1 MTVLVVDDD
10 PVQRELLTGF
20 LEKQGLKVFSAPN
33 GDEGLKIF
41 LKEPVR
47 VVLLDQRM
55 PGPSGDQVLKAMK
68 EANPMARIIMVT
80 AYADVNT
87 AVGAMKHGA
96 DEFLEKP
103 LDLRLLLEKINALDR
118 DMGVDED
125 TTVVEDDLERRPLP
139 FKVIARSPAMK
150 KVLSAVRRV
159 AETDWPVLIDGE
171 TGTGKEVMARLI
183 HHLSSRRDH
192 PFVDLNCAAIPESLF
207 ESELFGHEKGSF
219 TGAVSDR
226 KGRFEIADGGSLFL
240 DEIGEMP
247 LLLQPK
253 LLRVIQEGRISRV
266 GSEKSLP
273 INVRLVSATN
283 KDLKQAADEG
293 RFRQDLFYRVK
304 VLEITMPPLRQRKE
318 DIPDLIAFF
327 VEKYGKGPLRFTPEA
342 MDMLVKYPFPG
353 NVRELEHVIQRTV
366 TMIRGSLIRPSDLP
380 EEIQH
385 HRLTTQGSL
394 TERLENLEK
403 ALLREA
409 LAESDWVQTR
419 AAERLGISERVLRYK
434 MQKHNLSK
442 EVSV

>member
-10 PVQRELLTGF
+10 PVQVELLTGF
-20 LEKQGLKVFSAPN
+20 LKKQGVNVFSAPN

-41 LKEPVR
+41 LREPVR

-55 PGPSGDQVLKAMK
+55 PGPSGDKVLKAMK

-80 AYADVNT
+80 AYADVHT
-87 AVGAMKHGA
+87 AVGAMKDGA

-103 LDLRLLLEKINALDR
+103 LDLKLLLEKINALDS

-125 TTVVEDDLERRPLP
+125 LLVVEDELERRPLP
-139 FKVIARSPAMK
+139 LKVIARSPAMQ

-159 AETDWPVLIDGE
+159 SDTDWPVLIEGE

-192 PFVDLNCAAIPESLF
+192 PFVDLNCAAIPENLF

-226 KGRFEIADGGSLFL
+226 KGRFELADGGSLFL

-253 LLRVIQEGRISRV
+253 LLRVIQEGKISRV

-273 INVRLVSATN
+273 VNVRLISATN
-283 KDLKQAADEG
+283 KDLKQSADEG

-304 VLEITMPPLRQRKE
+304 VLEIKTPSLRERKE
-318 DIPDLIAFF
+318 DIPDLVAFF
-327 VEKYGKGPLRFTPEA
+327 VEKYGKGPVRMTPEA

-366 TMIRGSLIRPSDLP
+366 TMVRSSLIRPSDLP
-380 EEIQH
+380 EEIRH
-385 HRLTTQGSL
+385 HSLTTQGSL

-403 ALLREA
+403 ALIRASLT
-409 LAESDWVQTR
+409 ESNWVQTR

-442 EVSV
+442 EVS

>member
-33 GDEGLKIF
+33 GEEGLRIF
-41 LKEPVR
+41 LKEPIR

-55 PGPSGDQVLKAMK
+55 PGASGDQVLKAMK

-103 LDLRLLLEKINALDR
+103 LDLTLLLERINALEG

-125 TTVVEDDLERRPLP
+125 AAFVEENLDLVPLP

-150 KVLSAVRRV
+150 KVLSSVRRV

-183 HHLSSRRDH
+183 HHLSLRRDH
-192 PFVDLNCAAIPESLF
+192 PFVDLNCAAIPENLF
-207 ESELFGHEKGSF
+207 ESELFGHEKGAF
-219 TGAVSDR
+219 TGAVSER

-253 LLRVIQEGRISRV
+253 LLRVIQEKRISRV

-273 INVRLVSATN
+273 VNVRLISATN
-283 KDLKQAADEG
+283 KNLKQTADEG
-293 RFRQDLFYRVK
+293 RFRQDLFYRIK
-304 VLEITMPPLRQRKE
+304 VLEITVPPLRQRKE
-318 DIPDLIAFF
+318 DIAELIDFF
-327 VEKYGKGPLRFTPEA
+327 MDKYGKGTMRLTPEA
-342 MDMLVKYPFPG
+342 MDMLLKYPFPG

-366 TMIRGSLIRPSDLP
+366 TMLRGNLIKPTDLP
-380 EEIQH
+380 EEIRH
-385 HRLTTQGSL
+385 HRLTTQGNL

-403 ALLREA
+403 ALMREA
-409 LAESDWVQTR
+409 LSECDWVQTR

-434 MQKHNLSK
+434 MQKYRLTK
-442 EVSV
+442 EASS

>member
-10 PVQRELLTGF
+10 PVQVELLTGF
-20 LEKQGLKVFSAPN
+20 LKKQGVKVFSAPN

-41 LKEPVR
+41 LREPVR

-55 PGPSGDQVLKAMK
+55 PGPSGDKVLKAMK

-80 AYADVNT
+80 AYADVHT
-87 AVGAMKHGA
+87 AVGAMKDGA

-103 LDLRLLLEKINALDR
+103 LDLKLLLEKINALDS

-125 TTVVEDDLERRPLP
+125 LLVVEDELERRPLP
-139 FKVIARSPAMK
+139 LKVIARSPAMQ

-159 AETDWPVLIDGE
+159 SDTDWPVLIEGE

-192 PFVDLNCAAIPESLF
+192 PFVDLNCAAIPENLF

-226 KGRFEIADGGSLFL
+226 KGRFELADGGSLFL

-253 LLRVIQEGRISRV
+253 LLRVIQEGKITRV

-273 INVRLVSATN
+273 VNVRLISATN
-283 KDLKQAADEG
+283 KDLKQSADEG

-304 VLEITMPPLRQRKE
+304 VLEIKTPSLRERKE
-318 DIPDLIAFF
+318 DIPDLVAFF
-327 VEKYGKGPLRFTPEA
+327 VEKYGKGPVRMTPEA

-366 TMIRGSLIRPSDLP
+366 TMVRSSLIRPSDLP
-380 EEIQH
+380 EEIRH
-385 HRLTTQGSL
+385 HSLTTQGSL

-403 ALLREA
+403 ALIRASLT
-409 LAESDWVQTR
+409 ESNWVQTR

-442 EVSV
+442 EVS

>member
-10 PVQRELLTGF
+10 PVQVELLTGF
-20 LEKQGLKVFSAPN
+20 LKKQGVKVFSAPN

-41 LKEPVR
+41 LREPVR

-55 PGPSGDQVLKAMK
+55 PGPSGDKVLKAMK

-80 AYADVNT
+80 AYADVHT
-87 AVGAMKHGA
+87 AVGAMTDGA
-96 DEFLEKP
+96 DELLEKP
-103 LDLRLLLEKINALDR
+103 LDLKLLLEKINALDS

-125 TTVVEDDLERRPLP
+125 LLVVEDELERRPLP
-139 FKVIARSPAMK
+139 LKVIARSPAMQ

-159 AETDWPVLIDGE
+159 SDTDWPVLIEGE

-192 PFVDLNCAAIPESLF
+192 PFVDLNCAAIPENLF

-226 KGRFEIADGGSLFL
+226 KGRFELADGGSLFL

-253 LLRVIQEGRISRV
+253 LLRVIQEGKISRV

-273 INVRLVSATN
+273 VNVRLISATN
-283 KDLKQAADEG
+283 KDLKQSADEG

-304 VLEITMPPLRQRKE
+304 VLEIKTPSLRERKE
-318 DIPDLIAFF
+318 DIPDLVAFF
-327 VEKYGKGPLRFTPEA
+327 VEKYGKGPVRMTPEA

-366 TMIRGSLIRPSDLP
+366 TMVRSSLIRPSDLP
-380 EEIQH
+380 EEIRH
-385 HRLTTQGSL
+385 HSLTTQGSL

-403 ALLREA
+403 ALIRASLT
-409 LAESDWVQTR
+409 ESNWVQTR

-442 EVSV
+442 EVS

>member
-10 PVQRELLTGF
+10 PVQVELLTGF
-20 LEKQGLKVFSAPN
+20 LKKQGVKVFSAPN

-41 LKEPVR
+41 LREPVR

-55 PGPSGDQVLKAMK
+55 PGPSGDKVLKAMK

-80 AYADVNT
+80 AYADVHT
-87 AVGAMKHGA
+87 AVGAMKDGA

-103 LDLRLLLEKINALDR
+103 LDLKLLLEKINALDS

-125 TTVVEDDLERRPLP
+125 LLVVEDELERRPLP
-139 FKVIARSPAMK
+139 LKVIARSPAMQ

-159 AETDWPVLIDGE
+159 SDTDWPVLIEGE

-192 PFVDLNCAAIPESLF
+192 PFVDLNCAAIPENLF

-226 KGRFEIADGGSLFL
+226 KGRFELADGGSLFL

-253 LLRVIQEGRISRV
+253 LLRVIQEGKISRV

-273 INVRLVSATN
+273 VNVRLISATN
-283 KDLKQAADEG
+283 KDLKQSADEG

-304 VLEITMPPLRQRKE
+304 VLEIKTPSLRERKE
-318 DIPDLIAFF
+318 DIPDLVAFF
-327 VEKYGKGPLRFTPEA
+327 VEKYGKGPVRMTPEA

-366 TMIRGSLIRPSDLP
+366 TMVRSSLIRPSDLP
-380 EEIQH
+380 EEIRH
-385 HRLTTQGSL
+385 HSLTTQGSL

-403 ALLREA
+403 ALIRASLT
-409 LAESDWVQTR
+409 ESNWVQTR

-442 EVSV
+442 EVS

>member
-10 PVQRELLTGF
+10 PVQVELLTGF
-20 LEKQGLKVFSAPN
+20 LKKQGVKVFSAPN

-41 LKEPVR
+41 LREPVR

-55 PGPSGDQVLKAMK
+55 PGPSGDKVLKAMK

-80 AYADVNT
+80 AYADVHT
-87 AVGAMKHGA
+87 AVGAMKDGA

-103 LDLRLLLEKINALDR
+103 LDLKLLLEKINALDS

-125 TTVVEDDLERRPLP
+125 LLVVEDELERRPLP
-139 FKVIARSPAMK
+139 LKVIARSPAMQ

-159 AETDWPVLIDGE
+159 SDTDWPVLIEGE

-192 PFVDLNCAAIPESLF
+192 PFVDLNCAAIPENLF

-226 KGRFEIADGGSLFL
+226 KGRFELADGGSLFL

-253 LLRVIQEGRISRV
+253 LLRVIQEGKITRV

-273 INVRLVSATN
+273 VNVRLISATN
-283 KDLKQAADEG
+283 KDLKQSADEG

-304 VLEITMPPLRQRKE
+304 VLEIKTPSLRERKE
-318 DIPDLIAFF
+318 DIPDLVAFF
-327 VEKYGKGPLRFTPEA
+327 VEKYGKGPVRMTPEA
-342 MDMLVKYPFPG
+342 IDMLVKYPFPG

-366 TMIRGSLIRPSDLP
+366 TMVRSSLIRPSDLP
-380 EEIQH
+380 EEIRH
-385 HRLTTQGSL
+385 HSLTTQGSL

-403 ALLREA
+403 ALIRASLT
-409 LAESDWVQTR
+409 ESNWVQTR

-442 EVSV
+442 EVS